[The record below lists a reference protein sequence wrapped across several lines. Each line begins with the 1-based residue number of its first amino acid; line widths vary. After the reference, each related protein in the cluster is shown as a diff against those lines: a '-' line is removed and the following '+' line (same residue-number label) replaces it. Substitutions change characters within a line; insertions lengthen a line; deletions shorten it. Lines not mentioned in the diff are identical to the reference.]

1 MIRFENVNLDY
12 TGFQMI
18 VPGLKNATF
27 TFGSR
32 GLVNI
37 YEEGYLKR
45 NAITDLIAAI
55 RRPDSGE
62 IYVQGLKISEFDE
75 TKAADYRSRY
85 VTALFRNFQF
95 LEDKTAAENI
105 AFYYEIRG
113 FPRQKAM
120 EETTKLVQE
129 LDFLE
134 HATKLPKEFN
144 EYDKPLLFIAIAF
157 AINRPIT
164 VMDGIDFKFNQKT
177 LQALSRFAKE
187 HLLIIK
193 SLKDSGVREVCDRH
207 IVMIDGVIKSDTGG
221 TTYDE
226 DNQIAIIG
234 KKLRVSSK
242 TYNKGT
248 NPIVKQLP
256 MFFVPMF
263 LFAFFSAFLT
273 RWISALFYVR
283 GVIEPSAEFSEFLSQ
298 ERISNI
304 VFAVIIGLFFIYNIF
319 SLTIKQLRLDASMI
333 AKMRLAGVTPN
344 NIIRIYLTRF
354 IIPTLIFVVFGY
366 GWTVLLPIFNVT
378 WIVNDLGLTTDGSF
392 LSIYIS
398 ALIATFFSF
407 ILVVVYQTY
416 LLKSY
421 LSERLSKFMV
431 NLNKKS

>member
-1 MIRFENVNLDY
+1 
-12 TGFQMI
+12 
-18 VPGLKNATF
+18 
-27 TFGSR
+27 
-32 GLVNI
+32 
-37 YEEGYLKR
+37 
-45 NAITDLIAAI
+45 
-55 RRPDSGE
+55 
-62 IYVQGLKISEFDE
+62 
-75 TKAADYRSRY
+75 
-85 VTALFRNFQF
+85 
-95 LEDKTAAENI
+95 
-105 AFYYEIRG
+105 
-113 FPRQKAM
+113 
-120 EETTKLVQE
+120 
-129 LDFLE
+129 
-134 HATKLPKEFN
+134 
-144 EYDKPLLFIAIAF
+144 
-157 AINRPIT
+157 
-164 VMDGIDFKFNQKT
+164 
-177 LQALSRFAKE
+177 
-187 HLLIIK
+187 
-193 SLKDSGVREVCDRH
+193 
-207 IVMIDGVIKSDTGG
+207 
-221 TTYDE
+221 
-226 DNQIAIIG
+226 
-234 KKLRVSSK
+234 
-242 TYNKGT
+242 
-248 NPIVKQLP
+248 

-283 GVIEPSAEFSEFLSQ
+283 GDLEPSAEFSEFLSQ

-398 ALIATFFSF
+398 ALFATFFSF